1 MQFSIYQLS
10 RIGGR
15 PKNEDRMGY
24 SYTRE
29 AGLFVLA
36 DGMGGHP
43 DGEVAAQIA
52 LQAFSALFQR
62 QARPRLADAGGF
74 LSAGVL
80 AAHHGI
86 IRHASSRALLDTPR
100 TTVVAGLIQDGVL
113 HWVHCGDSRLYLV
126 RDGRLLAR
134 TRDHSYSEA
143 QGQIANG
150 VEIANRNVLFTCL
163 GSIARPMFDLGGPV
177 PLRPGD
183 KVLLCSDGLWDSV
196 DDSIIVGTLAD
207 QAVDQAVPAL
217 VEEALRNAGERS
229 DNVTALALEWETP
242 APQRIESGFTQTAL
256 LDETGFSSTIQGGDA
271 DPMLEELDEQAIE
284 RSIAEINAAISRSAL
299 RR

>member
-15 PKNEDRMGY
+15 EKNEDRMGY

-43 DGEVAAQIA
+43 DGEVAAQTA

-62 QARPRLADAGGF
+62 QARPRLPDAGGF
-74 LSAGVL
+74 LSAAVM
-80 AAHHGI
+80 AAHHEI
-86 IRHASSRALLDTPR
+86 IRYASSRALLDTPR
-100 TTVVAGLIQDGVL
+100 TTVVAGLVQAGIL

-126 RDGRLLAR
+126 RDGQLLTR

-143 QGQIANG
+143 QGQGNG
-150 VEIANRNVLFTCL
+150 AGPVNRNVLFTCL
-163 GSIARPMFDLGGPV
+163 GSVARPMFDLGGPV

-183 KVLLCSDGLWDSV
+183 RMLLCSDGLWDSV
-196 DDSIIVGTLAD
+196 DDAIIVDALATRP
-207 QAVDQAVPAL
+207 VDEAVPAL
-217 VEEALRNAGERS
+217 VDEALGNAGARS
-229 DNVTALALEWETP
+229 DNVTALAMEWETP
-242 APQRIESGFTQTAL
+242 EPARADSGFTQTAL
-256 LDETGFSSTIQGGDA
+256 LDDEGFSSTIQGD
-271 DPMLEELDEQAIE
+271 DVDTWHEELDDQAIE
-284 RSIAEINAAISRSAL
+284 RSIAEINEAISRSAA

>member
-15 PKNEDRMGY
+15 QKNEDRMGY

-43 DGEVAAQIA
+43 DGEVAAQTA

-62 QARPRLADAGGF
+62 QARPRLADASGF

-86 IRHASSRALLDTPR
+86 IRHASTRALLDTPR
-100 TTVVAGLIQDGVL
+100 TTVVASLIQDGVL

-150 VEIANRNVLFTCL
+150 VNISNRNVLFTCL

-177 PLRPGD
+177 PLQPGD
-183 KVLLCSDGLWDSV
+183 KMLLCSDGLWDSV
-196 DDSIIVGTLAD
+196 DDSIIASTLAE
-207 QAVDQAVPAL
+207 QSVDQAVPAL
-217 VEEALRNAGERS
+217 VDEALRNAGERS

-242 APQRIESGFTQTAL
+242 APRRTDSGFTQTAL
-256 LDETGFSSTIQGGDA
+256 LDADGFSSTIQGDA
-271 DPMLEELDEQAIE
+271 TEPMPDELDEQAIE
-284 RSIAEINAAISRSAL
+284 QSIAEINAAISRSAL